1 MTLMRCV
8 WRRGECVER
17 MERMERVERGCGWRQ
32 GRVERVGGERNRHGL
47 YTRRAC
53 KWRRPSR
60 GGVLTSRAAS
70 AAASGAAVSDDIHLP
85 ALFHT
90 LFPSRSDK
98 RVLLLCLLTNVLS
111 VMTYVV
117 VAPCLGNVIDVI
129 SASPRSSYG
138 ELARAVG
145 MLGLAYVL
153 SNTTLAAQV
162 QLASSVG
169 ERLAKSVRGR
179 LFYGMMM
186 DEVGEKGRA
195 GRTSVGDATMPTT
208 MPTTTRTTTNV
219 PTTGSRL
226 SWLTNDIGVLQAT
239 VTKLLGARGIRS
251 GLETIA
257 IIGVLLYLNWVLAL
271 VLLVSA
277 PVLTP
282 LVLSAAKTIKVLSAD
297 VQEAVGRSA
306 AAAVEI
312 IENQKVIKA
321 NQGEAGQVARYDAL
335 VEAQSGSN
343 TQLIVFQSL
352 LDVSGR
358 LRNVFCVLLT
368 VGLGA
373 HLALMNQV
381 TVGTCYSFFIYGF
394 GFAFALSNVAQ
405 SVGESSKVVGALKS
419 CYKVLGGGDGGVGGD
434 GESMSSVHDEHHHHP
449 ILDEETLEVEF
460 RNVSFSHPDGWT
472 MRDISFTM
480 PAGTTTALVG
490 PSGSGKS
497 TIASLLL
504 GFHEPTSGDI
514 LVNGVPLSS
523 IDVGRWRSVVGV
535 VEQKAGL
542 LVGKVKDVVRYG
554 NEHMSDDEVAE
565 VLEAAQALEFVERLG
580 GIDEWISSGNGND
593 TLSGGQGQ
601 RLALARALARRP
613 KLLVLDEA
621 TSALDTETES
631 KLELQKG
638 DRQTTSMVIAH
649 RLTTVRD
656 CDNIVVVKGGRIV
669 AQGAGDAFFER
680 EVVRGVGGDIG
691 IGIGVGGDPRRSPDE
706 EEEEGFYSGG

>member
-1 MTLMRCV
+1 M
-8 WRRGECVER
+8 
-17 MERMERVERGCGWRQ
+17 
-32 GRVERVGGERNRHGL
+32 
-47 YTRRAC
+47 
-53 KWRRPSR
+53 S
-60 GGVLTSRAAS
+60 TSHEA
-70 AAASGAAVSDDIHLP
+70 IHLP

-90 LFPSRSDK
+90 LFPSPADK

-129 SASPRSSYG
+129 SASPKSTYA

-153 SNTTLAAQV
+153 SNSTLAAQV
-162 QLASSVG
+162 QLAGTVG

-179 LFYGMMM
+179 LFYGMMV
-186 DEVGEKGRA
+186 DERVGTKETKG
-195 GRTSVGDATMPTT
+195 TMAAEGHDTT
-208 MPTTTRTTTNV
+208 GECSTMQTIQRREESEN
-219 PTTGSRL
+219 TGSRL
-226 SWLTNDIGVLQAT
+226 SWLSNDVGVLQAT

-282 LVLSAAKTIKVLSAD
+282 LVLSAARSIKFLSAD

-312 IENQKVIKA
+312 VENQKVIKA

-335 VEAQSGSN
+335 IESQSGAN
-343 TQLIVFQSL
+343 TRLIVFQSL

-405 SVGESSKVVGALKS
+405 SVGEISKVVGALKN
-419 CYKVLGGGDGGVGGD
+419 CYRVLQGVGVGV
-434 GESMSSVHDEHHHHP
+434 ESEESSIGSQAKTQEDDWMESP
-449 ILDEETLEVEF
+449 SIDIEF

-472 MRDISFTM
+472 MRDISFRM

-504 GFHEPTSGDI
+504 GFHKPTSGEI
-514 LVNGVPLSS
+514 YVNGVPMSS
-523 IDVGRWRSVVGV
+523 IDVRRWRRVVGV
-535 VEQKAGL
+535 VEQRAGL

-554 NEHMSDDEVAE
+554 NEDLSDVEVSE
-565 VLEAAQALEFVERLG
+565 VLEAAQATEFVERLG
-580 GIDEWISSGNGND
+580 GVDEWISSGNGSD

-621 TSALDTETES
+621 TSALDNETES
-631 KLELQKG
+631 KLRIDG
-638 DRQTTSMVIAH
+638 VDSGTTRTTTMVIAH
-649 RLTTVRD
+649 RLSTVRD
-656 CDNIVVVKGGRIV
+656 CDCIIVVRRGRVV
-669 AQGAGDAFFER
+669 AQGSGEEFFER
-680 EVVRGVGGDIG
+680 LTGLMVDDEADGGFSD
-691 IGIGVGGDPRRSPDE
+691 
-706 EEEEGFYSGG
+706 

>member
-1 MTLMRCV
+1 M
-8 WRRGECVER
+8 
-17 MERMERVERGCGWRQ
+17 
-32 GRVERVGGERNRHGL
+32 
-47 YTRRAC
+47 
-53 KWRRPSR
+53 S
-60 GGVLTSRAAS
+60 TSHEA
-70 AAASGAAVSDDIHLP
+70 IHLP

-90 LFPSRSDK
+90 LFPSPADK

-129 SASPRSSYG
+129 SASPKSTYA

-153 SNTTLAAQV
+153 SNSTLAAQV
-162 QLASSVG
+162 QLAGTVG

-179 LFYGMMM
+179 LFYGMMV
-186 DEVGEKGRA
+186 DERVGTKETKG
-195 GRTSVGDATMPTT
+195 TMAAEGHDTT
-208 MPTTTRTTTNV
+208 GECSTMQTIQRREESEN
-219 PTTGSRL
+219 TGSRL
-226 SWLTNDIGVLQAT
+226 SWLSNDVGVLQAT

-282 LVLSAAKTIKVLSAD
+282 LVLSAARSIKFLSAD

-312 IENQKVIKA
+312 VENQKVIKA

-335 VEAQSGSN
+335 IESQSGAN
-343 TQLIVFQSL
+343 TRLIVFQSL

-405 SVGESSKVVGALKS
+405 SVGEISKVVGALKN
-419 CYKVLGGGDGGVGGD
+419 CYRVLTGGGNVGT
-434 GESMSSVHDEHHHHP
+434 SSVSADVKRTDIEHHMG
-449 ILDEETLEVEF
+449 IEEHMDIEF

-472 MRDISFTM
+472 MRDISFRM

-504 GFHEPTSGDI
+504 GFHRPTSGDI
-514 LVNGVPLSS
+514 YVNGMPMSS
-523 IDVGRWRSVVGV
+523 MDVRRWRSMVGV
-535 VEQKAGL
+535 VEQRAGL
-542 LVGKVKDVVRYG
+542 LVGRVKDVVRYG
-554 NEHMSDDEVAE
+554 NENLSDDGVTE
-565 VLEAAQALEFVERLG
+565 VLEAAQATEFVERLG
-580 GIDEWISSGNGND
+580 GVDEWISSGNGSD

-621 TSALDTETES
+621 TSALDNETES
-631 KLELQKG
+631 KLELNT
-638 DRQTTSMVIAH
+638 DNLRTTMVIAH
-649 RLTTVRD
+649 RLSTVKD
-656 CDNIVVVKGGRIV
+656 CDNIVVVRQGRIV
-669 AQGAGDAFFER
+669 AQGAGGEFVDGLDGLMSDGENPP
-680 EVVRGVGGDIG
+680 EN
-691 IGIGVGGDPRRSPDE
+691 
-706 EEEEGFYSGG
+706 

>member
-1 MTLMRCV
+1 M
-8 WRRGECVER
+8 
-17 MERMERVERGCGWRQ
+17 
-32 GRVERVGGERNRHGL
+32 
-47 YTRRAC
+47 
-53 KWRRPSR
+53 
-60 GGVLTSRAAS
+60 
-70 AAASGAAVSDDIHLP
+70 
-85 ALFHT
+85 
-90 LFPSRSDK
+90 
-98 RVLLLCLLTNVLS
+98 LLLCLLTNVLS

-129 SASPRSSYG
+129 SASPRSTYA

-145 MLGLAYVL
+145 MLGLAYVM
-153 SNTTLAAQV
+153 SNSTLAAQV

-179 LFYGMMM
+179 LFYGMMV
-186 DEVGEKGRA
+186 DERRA
-195 GRTSVGDATMPTT
+195 GGAGGSRGSRGRPMEEEE
-208 MPTTTRTTTNV
+208 
-219 PTTGSRL
+219 TTGSRL

-271 VLLVSA
+271 MLLVSA

-282 LVLSAAKTIKVLSAD
+282 LVLSAARTIKFLSAD

-335 VEAQSGSN
+335 IESQSGAN
-343 TQLIVFQSL
+343 TRLIVFQSL

-405 SVGESSKVVGALKS
+405 SVGEISKVVGALKN
-419 CYKVLGGGDGGVGGD
+419 CYRVLRGVGTSRA
-434 GESMSSVHDEHHHHP
+434 GEAGEGLHQGVLRGVGTSRAGEAGEGLHQATTGEHGWP
-449 ILDEETLEVEF
+449 LPGSEMDIEF

-472 MRDISFTM
+472 MRDISFRM

-504 GFHEPTSGDI
+504 GFHKPTSGEI
-514 LVNGVPLSS
+514 YVNGVPMST
-523 IDVGRWRSVVGV
+523 IDVREWRSAVGV
-535 VEQKAGL
+535 VEQRAGL
-542 LVGKVKDVVRYG
+542 LVGRVKDVVRYG
-554 NEHMSDDEVAE
+554 NEDLSDGEVTE
-565 VLEAAQALEFVERLG
+565 VLEAAQATEFVERLG
-580 GIDEWISSGNGND
+580 GVDEWVSSGNGND

-621 TSALDTETES
+621 TSALDNETES
-631 KLELQKG
+631 KLELRPQEGKG
-638 DRQTTSMVIAH
+638 RRTTMVIAH
-649 RLTTVRD
+649 RLSTVKD
-656 CDNIVVVKGGRIV
+656 CDNIVVVRQGRIV
-669 AQGAGDAFFER
+669 AQGSGDAFFDDLSR
-680 EVVRGVGGDIG
+680 WF
-691 IGIGVGGDPRRSPDE
+691 GDPGQGDADCFSD
-706 EEEEGFYSGG
+706 

>member
-1 MTLMRCV
+1 M
-8 WRRGECVER
+8 
-17 MERMERVERGCGWRQ
+17 
-32 GRVERVGGERNRHGL
+32 
-47 YTRRAC
+47 
-53 KWRRPSR
+53 S
-60 GGVLTSRAAS
+60 TSHEA
-70 AAASGAAVSDDIHLP
+70 IHLP

-90 LFPSRSDK
+90 LFPSPADK

-129 SASPRSSYG
+129 SASPKSTYA

-153 SNTTLAAQV
+153 SNSTLAAQV
-162 QLASSVG
+162 QLAGTVG

-179 LFYGMMM
+179 LFYGMMV
-186 DEVGEKGRA
+186 DERVGTKETKG
-195 GRTSVGDATMPTT
+195 TMAAEGHDTT
-208 MPTTTRTTTNV
+208 GECSTMQTIQRREESEN
-219 PTTGSRL
+219 TGSRL

-239 VTKLLGARGIRS
+239 ATKLLGARGIRS

-282 LVLSAAKTIKVLSAD
+282 LVLSAARSIKFLSAD

-312 IENQKVIKA
+312 VENQKVIKA

-335 VEAQSGSN
+335 IESQSGAN
-343 TQLIVFQSL
+343 TRLIVFQSL

-405 SVGESSKVVGALKS
+405 SVGEISKVVGALKN
-419 CYKVLGGGDGGVGGD
+419 CYRVLTGGGNVGTSCVSAD
-434 GESMSSVHDEHHHHP
+434 VKRTDIEHHMGIEKHMD
-449 ILDEETLEVEF
+449 IEF

-472 MRDISFTM
+472 MRDISFRM

-504 GFHEPTSGDI
+504 GFHRPTSGDI
-514 LVNGVPLSS
+514 YVNGMPMSS
-523 IDVGRWRSVVGV
+523 MDVRRWRSMVGV
-535 VEQKAGL
+535 VEQRAGL
-542 LVGKVKDVVRYG
+542 LVGRVKDVVRYG
-554 NEHMSDDEVAE
+554 NENLSDDGVTE
-565 VLEAAQALEFVERLG
+565 VLEAAQATEFVERLG
-580 GIDEWISSGNGND
+580 GVDEWISSGNGSD

-621 TSALDTETES
+621 TSALDNETES
-631 KLELQKG
+631 KLELNT
-638 DRQTTSMVIAH
+638 DNLRTTMVIAH
-649 RLTTVRD
+649 RLSTVKD
-656 CDNIVVVKGGRIV
+656 CDNIVVVRQGRIV
-669 AQGAGDAFFER
+669 AQGAGGEFVDGLDGLMSDGENPP
-680 EVVRGVGGDIG
+680 EN
-691 IGIGVGGDPRRSPDE
+691 
-706 EEEEGFYSGG
+706 